1 MEISKRDGT
10 IGNVCADC
18 YWSGWNRAPTHY
30 ETRERTSQCRR
41 FPPTKHREWATIC
54 KYDGCGE
61 WKQREDSDG

>member
-1 MEISKRDGT
+1 MAISERDGT
-10 IGNVCADC
+10 IGNVSADC

-30 ETRERTSQCRR
+30 ETREHTSQCRR

-61 WKQREDSDG
+61 WKQREDADG